1 MPLLFPEDLR
11 VAACTSIMQFSAGQQ
26 AQPESNVH
34 SKLAV
39 VIRST
44 AQLLQAFS
52 SETWKHSAIR
62 VLVHTSAEKT
72 HHAQCTGACQAGNSE
87 VSKGTSAWSNGV
99 ISAKELLKCYRD
111 SQQRTTHT
119 SAS

>member
-72 HHAQCTGACQAGNSE
+72 HHAQCTGACQRQLGFLRGHFCVE
-87 VSKGTSAWSNGV
+87 
-99 ISAKELLKCYRD
+99 
-111 SQQRTTHT
+111 QRRHQCERVTEMLP
-119 SAS
+119 